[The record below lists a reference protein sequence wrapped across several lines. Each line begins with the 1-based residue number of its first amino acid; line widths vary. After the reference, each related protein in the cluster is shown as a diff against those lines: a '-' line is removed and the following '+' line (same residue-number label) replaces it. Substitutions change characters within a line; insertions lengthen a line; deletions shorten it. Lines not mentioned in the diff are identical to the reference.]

1 MTIFKDT
8 LHRFTGRYE
17 LTRGPL
23 ETIQVNV
30 GLRCDLHC
38 QHCHVAASKERTEQ
52 MTWPLMLEV
61 LRLAEQSR
69 CKLVDITGGAPE
81 LNPHL
86 SDFIDALHLKNIP
99 VQVRTNLTVHQE
111 PGLENMAL
119 FFREHRV
126 ALAAS
131 LPCYLESNVDQQRGH
146 GTFQKAIATL
156 QRFND
161 LGFGRDPDLV
171 LNLVYNPSG
180 PQLPPDPCRLEADY
194 RRELKERYGIVF
206 SRLLA
211 ITNMPVGRFRA
222 TLSRQGHEESYRRLL
237 LASFNPDTLSGLMC
251 LNQVSIAW
259 DGTLF
264 DCDFNLALRRPVQ
277 FPVLPHIIGL
287 DPVLLNKRPI
297 VIDDHC
303 FACTAGRG
311 SSCYGT
317 LVQ

>member
-8 LHRFTGRYE
+8 LHRFTGRNE
-17 LTRGPL
+17 LTRGHL

-30 GLRCDLHC
+30 GLRCNLSC
-38 QHCHVAASKERTEQ
+38 QHCHVAASPKRTEL
-52 MTWPLMLEV
+52 MTWPVMQEV

-81 LNPHL
+81 FNPHL
-86 SDFIDALHLKNIP
+86 NDFIAALHTKKIP
-99 VQVRTNLTVHQE
+99 IQVRTNLSVHQE
-111 PGLENMAL
+111 PGLENMAS
-119 FFREHRV
+119 FFRDRRV
-126 ALAAS
+126 VLAAS
-131 LPCYLESNVDQQRGH
+131 LPCYLESNVDQQRGS

-161 LGFGRDPDLV
+161 LGYGHDPDLL
-171 LNLVYNPSG
+171 LNLVYNPMG

-222 TLSRQGHEESYRRLL
+222 HLSRHSQEASYRQLL
-237 LASFNPDTLSGLMC
+237 LESFNPDTLHGLMC

-277 FPVLPHIIGL
+277 LPVPPHITGL
-287 DPVLLNKRPI
+287 DPAILSKRPI

-311 SSCYGT
+311 SSCSGT
-317 LVQ
+317 LVA